1 MRAQELLRHPSD
13 LRPAAC
19 AWLPAAGSGLHQC
32 AETVLVDTEL
42 CQLLLDLERVGWP
55 ERNGGGGDVN
65 RTEVVT
71 LSHGS
76 VAWCQWTMQHAS
88 GRTAQISKVRT
99 RCQPLCA

>member
-13 LRPAAC
+13 LRSAAC
-19 AWLPAAGSGLHQC
+19 AWLPAGSGLHQC

-42 CQLLLDLERVGWP
+42 CHLLLELEQVGWP
-55 ERNGGGGDVN
+55 EMNGGGGDVN
-65 RTEVVT
+65 RSEVVT
-71 LSHGS
+71 LSRGS

-88 GRTAQISKVRT
+88 GRRTAQISKMHT